1 MGLRGQWAGICTW
14 GLTCCHHWCA
24 RPLPFGQLRKISLSR
39 ACIEAAMSSCRF
51 ARTVTVSSR
60 SCNRRE
66 KGASSFASSRSI
78 CADSSS
84 LPKPGGGNDKASSG
98 SSSSASS
105 AGSSSW
111 ACGPAAEEALV
122 VAVEDVA
129 VRLATDRP
137 SSQPREYCV
146 PAVSCLEHPCRQH
159 RAPSLFHLLCET
171 GWPHGMSAGGVLSSF
186 SDRISFLL
194 PPLLPIAI
202 GTSDGHLEF
211 FLRHLDQAMAGSRRE
226 TLQTKAVS
234 RAILSIAC
242 AQTAAEQMMTT
253 MTMMMMTMMICQ

>member
-24 RPLPFGQLRKISLSR
+24 RLSPVEQIRTISLSR
-39 ACIEAAMSSCRF
+39 AWIEAAISCYRF
-51 ARTVTVSSR
+51 AWTVTVSSS

-78 CADSSS
+78 CADSLS
-84 LPKPGGGNDKASSG
+84 LPKPGGGSDKASSG

-105 AGSSSW
+105 VGSSSW
-111 ACGPAAEEALV
+111 ACGPAAEEALA

-171 GWPHGMSAGGVLSSF
+171 GWPHGMSAGGFCPLSRIASLNFCRHCFQSQSGQPRHWHSNSF
-186 SDRISFLL
+186 CAIWIERWQAAGARRCKQKQCRGQSFLL
-194 PPLLPIAI
+194 LVLK
-202 GTSDGHLEF
+202 
-211 FLRHLDQAMAGSRRE
+211 RQRNR
-226 TLQTKAVS
+226 
-234 RAILSIAC
+234 
-242 AQTAAEQMMTT
+242 
-253 MTMMMMTMMICQ
+253 